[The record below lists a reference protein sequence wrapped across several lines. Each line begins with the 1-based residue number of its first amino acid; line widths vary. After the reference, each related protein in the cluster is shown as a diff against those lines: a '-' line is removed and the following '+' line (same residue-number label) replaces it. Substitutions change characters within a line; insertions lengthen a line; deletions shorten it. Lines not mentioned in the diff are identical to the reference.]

1 MVAERLPFFFV
12 PIYQQRY
19 HEDSTYTISK
29 THNLVPRNESKYIND
44 TTSHPKKDSVL
55 KRLKMQMKINEKKM
69 VKSLVDWKRFR
80 NFAMSMTRQDDANHR
95 EVYSNL
101 HSIFLTT
108 INKKR

>member
-1 MVAERLPFFFV
+1 MVAERLPFFLCLY
-12 PIYQQRY
+12 PTRKY

-29 THNLVPRNESKYIND
+29 TLILVLSNELGYIND

-55 KRLKMQMKINEKKM
+55 KRLKMRMKINEKKIA
-69 VKSLVDWKRFR
+69 KSLVERKRML
-80 NFAMSMTRQDDANHR
+80 NFVLSMTRQDDANHR

-101 HSIFLTT
+101 HVFFLTT